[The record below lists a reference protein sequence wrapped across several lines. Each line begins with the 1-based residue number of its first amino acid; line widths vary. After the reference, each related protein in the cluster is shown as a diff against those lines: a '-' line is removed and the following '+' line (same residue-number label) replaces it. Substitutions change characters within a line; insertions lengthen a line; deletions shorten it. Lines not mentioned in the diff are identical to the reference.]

1 MPDQIDLSKMDSVGL
16 KVKGHLRIRRYWLA
30 ATSGYWD
37 DLWDHTASK
46 EYWRNAMAGLLPAG
60 LEGVIC
66 RYLSQGAKI
75 LEAGCGIGH
84 LVIALRQKG
93 YDCYGLDYA
102 ELTIDVLKGHFPEA
116 PFTQGDI
123 RNLPYESEF
132 FDAYISLGVIEH
144 FTEGQEQMLA
154 EAARVLKPGGKIL
167 LSVPAVNAYRL
178 WRYKV
183 GLYKNSSDK
192 PFFEDCYTL
201 SELKNLLHEGGFSYL
216 EHHYQNPVMTFVQ
229 ESFLRPLYF
238 FVEDTRF
245 TRSII
250 DRTLN
255 FILPK
260 QWFGH
265 MLLVVG
271 EKGYN

>member
-1 MPDQIDLSKMDSVGL
+1 MDSVGII
-16 KVKGHLRIRRYWLA
+16 VNGHLRIRRHWKS
-30 ATSGYWD
+30 ATNDYWD
-37 DLWDHTASK
+37 DLWDHTVSK
-46 EYWRNAMAGLLPAG
+46 EYWRNAMTGLLPVD
-60 LEGVIC
+60 LDDVIS
-66 RYLSQGAKI
+66 RYISKGAKI

-84 LVIALRQKG
+84 VVIALRQHG

-102 ELTIDVLKGHFPEA
+102 ERTINVLKGHFPEV

-167 LSVPAVNAYRL
+167 LSVPAVSAYRL

-183 GLYKNSSDK
+183 GLYKNSSNK

-201 SELKNLLHEGGFSYL
+201 FELKNLLHEAGFSYL

-229 ESFLRPLYF
+229 ESFLRPIYLI
-238 FVEDTRF
+238 VEDTRF

-250 DRTLN
+250 DRILN

-265 MLLVVG
+265 MLSIVG
-271 EKGYN
+271 EKGYNYND